1 MKKISLAFD
10 REWILSKRGESV
22 LPVQAL
28 LNLLCDAYDVKVLRS
43 SIADFELVVKNDGIS
58 ENEITEIISK
68 AINDMFSADLK
79 EVAEYTV
86 TDYVPEVKQENVA
99 EDTVADSEKRKTEF
113 VLNDAEK
120 VSIILN
126 KINSLI
132 GAEEFKTLCE
142 ECVKVAP
149 RLRQNKVIEAFTHRC
164 YLFSMNAGSG
174 YSTYLEYFSELI
186 ASLGL
191 VQTDK
196 LPVVEEKLLPPTV
209 KDRGGNP
216 FEDVLTLIKQKTPLL
231 ISVDVSEWMTKI
243 SERDFRDFLEAVEN
257 GIGNHIFVFKI
268 PFVEKTVL
276 SNIMNG
282 LGDFVFVRD
291 VSVAPFDSGELRA
304 LAEAGLNNRGY
315 IVDEDVWS
323 VFDARIVEEK
333 NDGRFYGF
341 NTVNKIICEMIY
353 RKHLDNAFND
363 VDDMQIKKNEILGL
377 STTYDKDVK
386 DGFDI
391 LRELVGVD
399 AVAERVREIVGQI
412 EVSLKNK
419 SVDAPCIHMRF
430 VGNPGTGK
438 TTIAR
443 VIGMILKEKGILRNG
458 SFFEYS
464 GRDLCGRYV
473 GETSPKTA
481 AICRDAYGSV
491 LFIDEAYALYS
502 DKGYS
507 SVDYGKEAIDTL
519 IAEMENHRSDFVVIM
534 AGYPDEMKHLMKANA
549 GLESRMPYVIEFPN
563 YTKGQLFE
571 IFMKMVK
578 KSFEYSDG
586 FEKAVEE
593 YFDNLPD
600 ELVSSKDFSNAR
612 FVRNLFERTWGKAAM
627 RSQLD
632 RVEKLTLS
640 KEDFLLAS
648 SEDEFKINMKKTK
661 NALGFA

>member
-1 MKKISLAFD
+1 MKKITLAFD
-10 REWILSKRGESV
+10 RAWILSKRGESV

-28 LNLLCDAYDVKVLRS
+28 LNFFGEAYDVAVLRS
-43 SIADFELVVKNDGIS
+43 SITDFELVVKNDGIS
-58 ENEITEIISK
+58 EKEISK
-68 AINDMFSADLK
+68 KISEVIKDVFSADLK

-86 TDYVPEVKQENVA
+86 TDYVPEVKEDA
-99 EDTVADSEKRKTEF
+99 EEDAKADSEKEKADF
-113 VLNDAEK
+113 VLNDSEK
-120 VSIILN
+120 VSIVLN
-126 KINSLI
+126 KINGLI
-132 GAEEFKTLCE
+132 GAEEFKALCE

-149 RLRQNKVIEAFTHRC
+149 RLKQNKVLDAFTHRC

-174 YSTYLEYFSELI
+174 YSTYLKYFSELI
-186 ASLGL
+186 SALGL
-191 VQTDK
+191 VPTDK
-196 LPVVEEKLLPPTV
+196 LPVVEEKLLPATV

-216 FEDVLTLIKQKTPLL
+216 FESVITLIKQKTPIL
-231 ISVDVSEWMTKI
+231 ISIDVSEWMTKI
-243 SERDFRDFLEAVEN
+243 SERDFRDFLEELEN

-276 SNIMNG
+276 SNIMSG
-282 LGDFVFVRD
+282 LGDFVFIRD
-291 VSVAPFDSGELRA
+291 VSVAPFDSSELRA
-304 LAEAGLNNRGY
+304 LAESGLNDRGY

-323 VFDARIVEEK
+323 VFDARLVEEK

-386 DGFDI
+386 DGFDV
-391 LRELVGVD
+391 LRELVGVE

-412 EVSLKNK
+412 EVALKNK
-419 SVDAPCIHMRF
+419 SVDSPCIHMRF

-443 VIGMILKEKGILRNG
+443 VIGAILKEKGILRNG

-563 YTKGQLFE
+563 YTKVQLFE
-571 IFMKMVK
+571 IFMKMVN
-578 KSFEYSDG
+578 KSFDYAEG
-586 FEKAVEE
+586 FEEVAKE
-593 YFDNLPD
+593 YFNKLPE
-600 ELVSSKDFSNAR
+600 ELISSKEFSNAR

-648 SEDEFKINMKKTK
+648 SEDEFKINEKKPK
-661 NALGFA
+661 NTLGFA